1 MTKRNLIITIILL
14 SFIDLVAA
22 GWYMSRRIEASG
34 NSQNF
39 FDQRDTTETIAE
51 ADTVITTFQE
61 DLFDELQHN
70 TYYYIANTPSVSGDN
85 STRYTSIKHVK
96 VRWPRK
102 VNGDSEF
109 EALNKEL
116 ISKAFDN
123 AQSRMK
129 DARYLYLN
137 KPSFNK
143 PLGDDYKS
151 LSSAPTIVPVYGNV
165 SQVLV
170 YPYMT
175 SQRLLVMEIDKV
187 EYNGRTTNENDYFV
201 HYDRQRQRVL
211 SRIDILIADVDKENK
226 VLKLINKKID
236 ELNKSRG
243 ESNQLQ
249 HALNVPAEV
258 CCSKK
263 GILFQ
268 YKQGSISDNA
278 IEVMIDYDDLEPYLT
293 EDFKQLMNGNDN
305 YKLFDDK
312 IKPEPINAT
321 QAAPKPAETT
331 VKKTSTYQPKSGYE
345 KKKYNSK
352 SNKYQYK
359 RQYKYRHKK
368 KRYSKQAQTS
378 LKSYSGAK
386 RKSGRYGRSGRRSWS
401 HRRR

>member
-1 MTKRNLIITIILL
+1 
-14 SFIDLVAA
+14 
-22 GWYMSRRIEASG
+22 
-34 NSQNF
+34 
-39 FDQRDTTETIAE
+39 
-51 ADTVITTFQE
+51 
-61 DLFDELQHN
+61 
-70 TYYYIANTPSVSGDN
+70 
-85 STRYTSIKHVK
+85 
-96 VRWPRK
+96 
-102 VNGDSEF
+102 
-109 EALNKEL
+109 
-116 ISKAFDN
+116 
-123 AQSRMK
+123 
-129 DARYLYLN
+129 
-137 KPSFNK
+137 
-143 PLGDDYKS
+143 
-151 LSSAPTIVPVYGNV
+151 
-165 SQVLV
+165 
-170 YPYMT
+170 
-175 SQRLLVMEIDKV
+175 MEIDKV

-368 KRYSKQAQTS
+368 KRYSKPAQTS